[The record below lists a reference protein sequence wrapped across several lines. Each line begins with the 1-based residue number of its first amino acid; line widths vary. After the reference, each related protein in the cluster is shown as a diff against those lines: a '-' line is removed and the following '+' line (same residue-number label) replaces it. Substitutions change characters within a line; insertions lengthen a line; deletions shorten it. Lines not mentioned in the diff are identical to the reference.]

1 MSIIFR
7 PQNTGYTFMKKV
19 QVSQESAFDTPPAE
33 TALPNC
39 NYTLFATPGE
49 VRCPVCHHL
58 VPPEHIGYKLH
69 CRRCG
74 YLESCCNPI

>member
-1 MSIIFR
+1 MASSDTIRR
-7 PQNTGYTFMKKV
+7 PISEDAQAK
-19 QVSQESAFDTPPAE
+19 SAAQPCHLSHISDR
-33 TALPNC
+33 
-39 NYTLFATPGE
+39 PGE

-74 YLESCCNPI
+74 YMESCCNPI

>member
-1 MSIIFR
+1 M
-7 PQNTGYTFMKKV
+7 
-19 QVSQESAFDTPPAE
+19 AFSDTMQRAS
-33 TALPNC
+33 TADAQAKPTAQPCHLSPISDR
-39 NYTLFATPGE
+39 PGE

>member
-1 MSIIFR
+1 MSTSPEDIQIEHRIPDTRSR
-7 PQNTGYTFMKKV
+7 PQMD
-19 QVSQESAFDTPPAE
+19 EPACRLAGI
-33 TALPNC
+33 AL
-39 NYTLFATPGE
+39 AVAGE

-74 YLESCCNPI
+74 YLESCCNPF

>member
-1 MSIIFR
+1 MT
-7 PQNTGYTFMKKV
+7 PNL
-19 QVSQESAFDTPPAE
+19 QEAPTPP
-33 TALPNC
+33 TAQEAGEPSCHLSALAN
-39 NYTLFATPGE
+39 ATPGE
-49 VRCPVCHHL
+49 VRCPVCHQI